1 MSRRDEMIKSIK
13 QGNSIILMDGFGGFK
28 QYTLANIEELP
39 SDAELAL
46 GDAKEEKKALA
57 AIEKQVAEL
66 EAAKKKLEASQKK
79 AQESAA
85 PQAAP
90 ASYSA
95 PVVEEEKSYKSSKKG
110 GKNAPKVEESE
121 PVQEVSD
128 EAVSE

>member
-79 AQESAA
+79 AEASAA
-85 PQAAP
+85 KDFAP
-90 ASYSA
+90 E
-95 PVVEEEKSYKSSKKG
+95 PVVTPVVAEEKSYKSSKKG
-110 GKNAPKVEESE
+110 AKNAPKVEESA

-128 EAVSE
+128 EAASE